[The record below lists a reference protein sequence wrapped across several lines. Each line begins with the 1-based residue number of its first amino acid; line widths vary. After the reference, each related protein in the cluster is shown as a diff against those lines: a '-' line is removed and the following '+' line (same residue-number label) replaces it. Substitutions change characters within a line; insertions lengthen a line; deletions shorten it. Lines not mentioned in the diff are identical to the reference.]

1 MTSRA
6 LPVILSYLDQIFLL
20 GFKKN
25 QSVVAQSTTETEYVS
40 PSKATSQA
48 IWLRRIFEDIRE
60 TKNEIV
66 LFCDNKSAITIAKN
80 PVSHER
86 SKHNSIKYHF
96 IREAQEKCEIQ
107 LHYCQ
112 TGEQLADIFT
122 KALPREKLCYLRERI
137 GVIKQ
142 MH

>member
-1 MTSRA
+1 MKN
-6 LPVILSYLDQIFLL
+6 
-20 GFKKN
+20 KKKGTVPY
-25 QSVVAQSTTETEYVS
+25 S
-40 PSKATSQA
+40 
-48 IWLRRIFEDIRE
+48 
-60 TKNEIV
+60 
-66 LFCDNKSAITIAKN
+66 DNKSAIAIAKN

-86 SKHNSIKYHF
+86 SKHISIKYHF
-96 IREAQEKCEIQ
+96 IREAQEKGEIQ

-122 KALPREKLCYLRERI
+122 KALPREIFCYLRENI